1 MSGAADTPGEPVVAA
16 WDTYWTTQRHGGV
29 YGAIARFYRHQII
42 RPALNRFVRT
52 TFVGN
57 GAPLLHVGCGSGQ
70 VDVDVRNECDVIAV
84 DISAAALNLYRQSA
98 GRAAKAVRGSATA
111 LPLADRSIAGIY
123 SLGLLEHFEEPEI
136 KTILREFSRVLAE
149 GGKVLLLWPPR
160 WGPTVM
166 VLDTTHFIVNRV
178 LRIPMKLHPDEVSL
192 LRSRAHLERL
202 IAGTGFG
209 IEQFYFGPRDAFTH
223 VICVLSRANDA
234 LARS

>member
-1 MSGAADTPGEPVVAA
+1 M
-16 WDTYWTTQRHGGV
+16 
-29 YGAIARFYRHQII
+29 
-42 RPALNRFVRT
+42 
-52 TFVGN
+52 
-57 GAPLLHVGCGSGQ
+57 
-70 VDVDVRNECDVIAV
+70 
-84 DISAAALNLYRQSA
+84 
-98 GRAAKAVRGSATA
+98 
-111 LPLADRSIAGIY
+111 
-123 SLGLLEHFEEPEI
+123 
-136 KTILREFSRVLAE
+136 LAE

-192 LRSRAHLERL
+192 LRSRSHLDRL

-223 VICVLSRANDA
+223 VICVLSQAKDV

>member
-1 MSGAADTPGEPVVAA
+1 MSGTDISPQDVAG
-16 WDTYWTTQRHGGV
+16 WDTYWTTQRRGGL
-29 YGAIARFYRHQII
+29 YGAIARFYRNQII

-70 VDVDVRNECDVIAV
+70 VDVDVRTTRDVIGF
-84 DISAAALNLYRQSA
+84 DISAAALGLYRQSA
-98 GRAAKAVRGSATA
+98 GRDAKAVRGSATA
-111 LPLADRSIAGIY
+111 LPLAERSIAGIY

-136 KTILREFSRVLAE
+136 RTILREFRRVLAE
-149 GGKVLLLWPPR
+149 DGKVLLLWPPR

-192 LRSRAHLERL
+192 LRSRAHLDRL
-202 IAGTGFG
+202 IAGTGFA

-223 VICVLSRANDA
+223 VICVLSRAKNV